1 MEFWWFLK
9 PLFETSLIIALI
21 GNVIALFIDKIT
33 DETGFV
39 APFIAVVSAIP
50 CAISLIFFLLNVL
63 SSMLYNI
70 WSPFL

>member
-1 MEFWWFLK
+1 MEFWRFLE
-9 PLFETSLIIALI
+9 PLLETSLIIALI

-39 APFIAVVSAIP
+39 APFIAFLSYIP
-50 CAISLIFFLLNVL
+50 FAISLILVLLNFL
-63 SSMLYNI
+63 SSIFYAI